1 MLQLSLATVLLSPLF
16 ATLTLSISSDTV
28 LACALGLSVTHMY
41 LADYHPRRPVVGPAA
56 SVRGSLALAAAL
68 GAAILVASR
77 LPSVLA
83 VAAQQLLS
91 LLAFVLWPYGC
102 QQIRLAGP
110 RADLA
115 LTLLMALGAGAELG
129 AVSAVLAALYAAT
142 LVFLG
147 LLCPLWLVRAHK
159 FKAKIN
165 GPWDEA
171 VPRLGERG

>member
-83 VAAQQLLS
+83 QLLS

-129 AVSAVLAALYAAT
+129 AVSAMLAALYAAT